1 LLDSQSALKFER
13 SFDKIIFEDESCKDK
28 SEALMANYE
37 TTTITKKYHDAIVDW
52 QQKNFPEL
60 AILEKHWDDYF
71 KGVPPFELVAKV
83 GNLKSE
89 TVEIGQY
96 AGRKRF
102 ERAKE
107 MVGNAFFSAR
117 DIIRAQCSTELGSIQ
132 QHRLTLDRA
141 VTDKGKF
148 AVLRIMAE
156 ELRHAYQMFW
166 VLDQDATWK
175 KPGLGDVAKQTI
187 EELLSMEL
195 GGHVLDA
202 FNIDFGNFLDNVTY
216 ATVIDLVGKYQLEMQ
231 QVFSYAPM
239 ARSMGPM
246 LQEEAF
252 HLGSG
257 RTLLKEIALMAARGE
272 GDYSFEEVQKAL
284 NLWYPRGL
292 EMFGNE
298 RGGETAVTFGFKD
311 KTNGTAQGEYT
322 EEVRGV
328 VRNINVAVVQQ
339 RAPNVSRED
348 AHKLIDEVEATG
360 DTKQGFKPEDLLVLP
375 SQKFFRKR
383 GFDDFVFMPYDVRG
397 QLLTESG
404 KPLSSESY
412 LGYLATVLPE
422 RFIGSR
428 EHKKFVD
435 QMNEHNRSKA
445 A

>member
-1 LLDSQSALKFER
+1 
-13 SFDKIIFEDESCKDK
+13 
-28 SEALMANYE
+28 MTYT
-37 TTTITKKYHDAIVDW
+37 TTTITQKYHDAIDAW

-60 AILEKHWDDYF
+60 ELLMKHWDEYF
-71 KGVPPFELVAKV
+71 KGVPPFQLVAKV
-83 GNLKSE
+83 GEVKSE
-89 TVEIGQY
+89 VIEVGQY
-96 AGRKRF
+96 TGKKRF
-102 ERAKE
+102 EHAKE

-117 DIIRAQCSTELGSIQ
+117 DIVRAQASTELGSIQ
-132 QHRLTLDRA
+132 QHRLTLDKA
-141 VTDKGKF
+141 VSDKGKF

-166 VLDQDATWK
+166 VLDQDPTWK

-195 GGHVLDA
+195 GSHVLDA
-202 FNIDFGNFLDNVTY
+202 FNIDFNDFLDNVTY

-257 RTLLKEIALMAARGE
+257 RKLLKEIGQMAARGE
-272 GDYSFEEVQKAL
+272 GDYSVEDIQRAM

-298 RGGETAVTFGFKD
+298 LGGETAITFGFKD
-311 KTNGTAQGEYT
+311 KSNGTAQGEYV

-328 VRNINVAVVQQ
+328 IRNVNVGIVQE
-339 RAPNVSRED
+339 RIPRISRED
-348 AHKLIDEVEATG
+348 AHQLIDEIERGG
-360 DTKQGFKPEDLLVLP
+360 DPRKGIKPEDLVSLP
-375 SQKFFRKR
+375 DNRFFRKR
-383 GFDDFVFMPYDVRG
+383 GPEEIIFQPYDVSG
-397 QLLTESG
+397 QPITRQGRLLSPDEYLQY
-404 KPLSSESY
+404 LS
-412 LGYLATVLPE
+412 TVLPS

-428 EHKKFVD
+428 EYNKYVD
-435 QMNEHNRSKA
+435 QMREFYATR
-445 A
+445 

>member
-1 LLDSQSALKFER
+1 
-13 SFDKIIFEDESCKDK
+13 
-28 SEALMANYE
+28 MANYT
-37 TTTITKKYHDAIVDW
+37 TTTITPKYHDAIVAW
-52 QQKNFPEL
+52 QRKNFPEL
-60 AILEKHWDDYF
+60 AILERRWDDHF
-71 KGVPPFELVAKV
+71 KGQQPFQLVAKIGDLRSDV
-83 GNLKSE
+83 
-89 TVEIGQY
+89 VEVGQY

-141 VTDKGKF
+141 VSERGKF

-187 EELLSMEL
+187 EELLAMEL
-195 GGHVLDA
+195 GSHVLDA
-202 FNIDFGNFLDNVTY
+202 FNIDFNDFLDNVTY

-231 QVFSYAPM
+231 QAFSYAPM

-257 RTLLKEIALMAARGE
+257 RSLLKEIGQMAARGE
-272 GDYSFEEVQKAL
+272 GDYSVEDMQKAL
-284 NLWYPRGL
+284 NLWIPRGL

-298 RGGETAVTFGFKD
+298 KGGETAVTFGFKD
-311 KTNGTAQGEYT
+311 KTNGTAQGEYI

-328 VRNINVAVVQQ
+328 IRNVNVAVVQERVPGIARQ
-339 RAPNVSRED
+339 D
-348 AHKLIDEVEATG
+348 AHQIIDEIERSG
-360 DTKQGFKPEDLLVLP
+360 DPSRGIKPEDVLFMP
-375 SQKFFRKR
+375 DSKFFRKR
-383 GFDDFVFMPYDVRG
+383 GFEEYLFKPYDVKG
-397 QLLTESG
+397 NLITENG
-404 KPLSSESY
+404 MEISSEAY
-412 LGYLATVLPE
+412 LKYLSTVLPE

-428 EHKKFVD
+428 EYDKFVE
-435 QMNEHNRSKA
+435 QMQEYYASK
-445 A
+445 

>member
-1 LLDSQSALKFER
+1 
-13 SFDKIIFEDESCKDK
+13 
-28 SEALMANYE
+28 MANYS

-52 QQKNFPEL
+52 QKANFPEL
-60 AILEKHWDDYF
+60 EILEKHWDNYF
-71 KGVPPFELVAKV
+71 KGVPPFQLFAKV
-83 GNLKSE
+83 GEISSDV
-89 TVEIGQY
+89 VEVGQY

-117 DIIRAQCSTELGSIQ
+117 DIVRAQCSTELGSIQ
-132 QHRLTLDRA
+132 QHRITLDGA
-141 VTDKGKF
+141 VSDKGKF

-166 VLDQDATWK
+166 VLDQDPTWK
-175 KPGLGDVAKQTI
+175 KPGLGDVAKLTI

-257 RTLLKEIALMAARGE
+257 RKLLKEIGQMAARGE
-272 GDYSFEEVQKAL
+272 GDYSVEDMQRAL
-284 NLWYPRGL
+284 NLWTPRGL

-298 RGGETAVTFGFKD
+298 HGGETAMTFGFKD
-311 KTNGTAQGEYT
+311 KTNGVAQSEYY

-328 VRNINVAVVQQ
+328 IRNTNVAMVQE
-339 RAPNVSRED
+339 RIPNISRED
-348 AHKLIDEVEATG
+348 AHALIDEIERSG
-360 DTKQGFKPEDLLVLP
+360 DPSRGIRPEDLLFIP
-375 SQKFFRKR
+375 SITFFRKR
-383 GFDDFVFMPYDVRG
+383 GDEEIVFKPYDARG
-397 QLLTESG
+397 EMLKEDG
-404 KPLSSESY
+404 KPLSPDGY
-412 LGYLATVLPE
+412 LGYLSTVLPAK
-422 RFIGSR
+422 FIGSR
-428 EHKKFVD
+428 EYDKYVD
-435 QMNEHNRSKA
+435 QMSKFFA
-445 A
+445 NN

>member
-1 LLDSQSALKFER
+1 MS
-13 SFDKIIFEDESCKDK
+13 IT
-28 SEALMANYE
+28 
-37 TTTITKKYHDAIVDW
+37 TTTITPRYHDAIVEW
-52 QQKNFPEL
+52 QRRNFPEL
-60 AILEKHWDDYF
+60 DILMTHWDDYF
-71 KGVPPFELVAKV
+71 KGVPAFQLVAKI
-83 GNLKSE
+83 GDLKSDI
-89 TVEIGQY
+89 VEVGQY
-96 AGRKRF
+96 SGKRRF
-102 ERAKE
+102 ECAKE

-117 DIIRAQCSTELGSIQ
+117 DIVRAQCSTELGSIQ

-141 VTDKGKF
+141 VSDKGKF

-166 VLDQDATWK
+166 VLDQDPTWK

-202 FNIDFGNFLDNVTY
+202 FNIDFNDFLDNVTY

-257 RTLLKEIALMAARGE
+257 RKLLKEIGQMAARGE
-272 GDYSFEEVQKAL
+272 GDYSVGDVQRAL

-298 RGGETAVTFGFKD
+298 HGGETAVTFGFKD
-311 KTNGTAQGEYT
+311 KTNGAAQSEYM

-328 VRNINVAVVQQ
+328 VRNVNVAMAQELLPG
-339 RAPNVSRED
+339 RSREE
-348 AHKLIDEVEATG
+348 AHSLIDEIEQSG
-360 DTKQGFKPEDLLVLP
+360 DVKEGIKPEDLLSLP
-375 SQKFFRKR
+375 DTKFFRKR
-383 GFDDFVFMPYDVRG
+383 GPEEIIFLPFDVRG
-397 QLLTESG
+397 QLLTEDG
-404 KPLSSESY
+404 TTLSPD
-412 LGYLATVLPE
+412 GYLDYLSTTLPS

-428 EHKKFVD
+428 EYNKYVD
-435 QMNEHNRSKA
+435 QLREFHAR
-445 A
+445 